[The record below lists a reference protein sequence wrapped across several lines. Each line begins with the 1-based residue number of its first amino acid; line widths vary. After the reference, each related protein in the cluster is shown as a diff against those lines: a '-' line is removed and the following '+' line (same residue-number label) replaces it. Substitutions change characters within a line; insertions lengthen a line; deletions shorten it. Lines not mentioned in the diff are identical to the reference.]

1 MGKFVI
7 KRLGI
12 SIVVI
17 LLISIFS
24 FSLVHMLPG
33 DPAGVDVAALR
44 AALMETLDHPELAQA
59 RAEAARRNLCEHFTW
74 DAVFAKIMEIIKEN
88 GR

>member
-12 SIVVI
+12 SLVVI

-33 DPAGVDVAALR
+33 DPAVLALGSEASETDVENFHL
-44 AALMETLDHPELAQA
+44 
-59 RAEAARRNLCEHFTW
+59 NLSLL
-74 DAVFAKIMEIIKEN
+74 
-88 GR
+88 

>member
-12 SIVVI
+12 SLVVI

-33 DPAGVDVAALR
+33 DPAVLALGSEASETDVENFREKYNLNKPVVEQYLLWMKGMLHGEIGR
-44 AALMETLDHPELAQA
+44 ASCRE
-59 RAEAARRNLCEHFTW
+59 R
-74 DAVFAKIMEIIKEN
+74 V
-88 GR
+88 

>member
-12 SIVVI
+12 SLVVI

-33 DPAGVDVAALR
+33 DPAVLALGSE
-44 AALMETLDHPELAQA
+44 AYET
-59 RAEAARRNLCEHFTW
+59 AE
-74 DAVFAKIMEIIKEN
+74 EN
-88 GR
+88 FRE